1 MLTRRLSPAQIARRA
16 ETVLY
21 RVAGLPVALAA
32 LFRLEPHDPPSALRA
47 AYAYHYWS
55 PENWGE
61 LIDIAFALALS
72 PIIFVISALWFT
84 AHNGTRIAQRCGR
97 PVWKQ
102 LHDQVACYA
111 SAGVLPPWYYI
122 FSLHDVDAA
131 SRARTF
137 LNRFETK
144 RCHYR
149 LLSRHRK
156 SRSPLAD
163 KVAFGQWCTDSG
175 LPAAAIVGTAR
186 AGRYDGG
193 PIPETDL
200 FVKPIVGRGGRGA
213 ERWDHLGGGRYCHQR
228 LGVLNDEQLRDRL
241 AAQSVHTLRLVQPR
255 LVNHPALQRFSN
267 GALATVRV
275 LTCLDEH
282 ARPEIAGAVFR
293 MAVGDNCTVDNI
305 HADGIA
311 TSIDLESGRL
321 GPASDIGMS
330 AARGWLDRH
339 PETSATITGEILPG
353 WRAIRDLALQ
363 AHAAFTDR
371 ICIGWDIALT
381 AVGPC
386 LVEGNGAPDVDL
398 MQRPMRRGLATERFG
413 TLLAYHVLAAERYR
427 RAVARPRRR
436 SRKATT

>member
-32 LFRLEPHDPPSALRA
+32 LFRPEPHDPPSTLRA

-55 PENWGE
+55 PESWGE
-61 LIDIAFALALS
+61 LVDIAFALALS
-72 PIIFVISALWFT
+72 PIIFVMSALWFT
-84 AHNGTRIAQRCGR
+84 AHNGSRIAQRCGR

-102 LHDQVACYA
+102 LSDQLACYV

-122 FSLHDVDAA
+122 FSLHNVDAA
-131 SRARTF
+131 SRAKTF

-163 KVAFGQWCTDSG
+163 KVAFGRWCADRG
-175 LPAAAIVGTAR
+175 LPAAVIVGTAH
-186 AGRYDGG
+186 AGRYEGG
-193 PIPETDL
+193 LLPEADL
-200 FVKPIVGRGGRGA
+200 FVKPIVGRGGCGA
-213 ERWDHLGGGRYCHQR
+213 ERWDHLGGGRYRHQR
-228 LGVLNDEQLRDRL
+228 LGVLNDEQLRTRL
-241 AAQSVHTLRLVQPR
+241 AALSTRTPRLVQRR
-255 LVNHPALQRFSN
+255 LVNHPALERFSN
-267 GALATVRV
+267 GALTTVRV

-282 ARPEIAGAVFR
+282 AKPEITAAVFR
-293 MAVGDNCTVDNI
+293 MAVGNNRTVDNI
-305 HADGIA
+305 HAGGIA

-321 GPASDIGMS
+321 GAASDIGMS

-339 PETSATITGEILPG
+339 PDTGATITDEILPG
-353 WRAIRDLALQ
+353 WPSIRDLALR

-371 ICIGWDIALT
+371 VCIGWDIALT
-381 AVGPC
+381 GGGPC

-427 RAVARPRRR
+427 REAPRPRRH
-436 SRKATT
+436 RKATT